1 MKTLKPVNGHM
12 VLKQVEEEEQMAGA
26 IYLPDLG
33 KEKSLVCEVI
43 DVSPTYNF
51 HRGESKD
58 SELKQGDVVLVPRMG
73 SQIISLDN
81 EDYVICKETDI
92 IGIVK

>member
-1 MKTLKPVNGHM
+1 MKRIEPVNGHI
-12 VLKQVEEEEQMAGA
+12 VLRQVEEEEQMAGA

-33 KEKSLVCEVI
+33 KEKSLICEVI
-43 DVSPTYNF
+43 DVSPTFNF
-51 HRGESKD
+51 HRGESKK
-58 SELKQGDVVLVPRMG
+58 SELEQGNVVLVPRMG